1 MYFFVASF
9 REFNMTLRFYQKI
22 ILKLRF
28 SLILIDTT
36 CFAVLMCV
44 CVCEEKIKLW
54 SVLVVNGFILVSPFS
69 TYFTLSLDNLMQFLL
84 YLFFISLCKR
94 NVKCKKYKNYV
105 DFHCL
110 SSYSKDSREMQ
121 REQILWGLQC
131 LFWPARAYLIKC
143 TADSQAPTHLT
154 NASRLF
160 DFISHFYGFERR
172 RTCSYCY
179 MYAPF
184 YLFPYT
190 SFYTFSHLRVPSF
203 VLPFNNNQERISY
216 HST

>member
-9 REFNMTLRFYQKI
+9 REFNVTLRFYQKI

-36 CFAVLMCV
+36 CFAVLICV

-160 DFISHFYGFERR
+160 DFISSTSTVLSADGRVHTV
-172 RTCSYCY
+172 TCMRLY
-179 MYAPF
+179 
-184 YLFPYT
+184 YLFPHK
-190 SFYTFSHLRVPSF
+190 SFYTFSHLRVSSF

-216 HST
+216 Y

>member
-1 MYFFVASF
+1 M
-9 REFNMTLRFYQKI
+9 
-22 ILKLRF
+22 
-28 SLILIDTT
+28 
-36 CFAVLMCV
+36 
-44 CVCEEKIKLW
+44 
-54 SVLVVNGFILVSPFS
+54 SPFS

-121 REQILWGLQC
+121 REQILCGLQC
-131 LFWPARAYLIKC
+131 LFWPVRAYLIKC

-160 DFISHFYGFERR
+160 DFISSTSTVLSADGRVHTV
-172 RTCSYCY
+172 TCMRLY
-179 MYAPF
+179 
-184 YLFPYT
+184 YLFPHT

>member
-1 MYFFVASF
+1 M
-9 REFNMTLRFYQKI
+9 
-22 ILKLRF
+22 
-28 SLILIDTT
+28 
-36 CFAVLMCV
+36 
-44 CVCEEKIKLW
+44 
-54 SVLVVNGFILVSPFS
+54 SPFS

-160 DFISHFYGFERR
+160 DFISSTSTVLSADGRVHTV
-172 RTCSYCY
+172 TCMRLY
-179 MYAPF
+179 
-184 YLFPYT
+184 YLFSSHKFLHLFTFARPFFCS
-190 SFYTFSHLRVPSF
+190 SF
-203 VLPFNNNQERISY
+203 
-216 HST
+216 